1 MGAIGVA
8 ETSDY
13 KLDRIRFRHRRCV
26 ALPLSPVGSGEDF
39 LRIRVEAAKFFMDDT
54 ESESMISQSI
64 FKAYDIRGVIG
75 KTLDA
80 DVARSIGRAFGSEV
94 RAQGGDAVVV
104 ARDGRLSGPEL
115 VGALA
120 DGLRAAGVDVVD
132 VGMVPTPVGYF
143 AASVPLALSGGER
156 RVDSCI
162 VVTGSHN
169 PPDYNGFKMV
179 LRGAAIYG
187 DQIQGLYKRIVDARF
202 ETGNGSYE
210 RYDVADQYVERIVGD
225 IRLARPLKLVVDAGN
240 GVAGPLAT
248 RLFKALGCELVELFT
263 DIDGNFPNHHPD
275 PAHPENLQDVIAK
288 LKTTDAEIGF
298 AFDGDGDRLGVV
310 TKDGQIIYPDRQLML
325 FAEEVLS
332 RNPGAQ
338 IIYDVKCT
346 RNLAQWVREKG
357 GEPLM
362 WKTGHSL
369 VKAKLRETGA
379 PLAGE
384 MSGHVFFKDRWYGF
398 DDGLYT
404 GARLLE
410 ILARAAD
417 PSALLNGLPNAVST
431 PELQLKLDE
440 GENVKLIDKL
450 RADAKF
456 DGADEVVT
464 IDGLRVEYPD
474 GFGLARSSNTTPVV
488 VLRFEASSDAALARI
503 QDDFRRALK
512 AAKPDANLP
521 F

>member
-1 MGAIGVA
+1 
-8 ETSDY
+8 
-13 KLDRIRFRHRRCV
+13 
-26 ALPLSPVGSGEDF
+26 
-39 LRIRVEAAKFFMDDT
+39 
-54 ESESMISQSI
+54 MISKSI

-75 KTLDA
+75 KTLDTDA
-80 DVARSIGRAFGSEV
+80 ARSIGLAFGSEV

-104 ARDGRLSGPEL
+104 ARDGRLSGPDL
-115 VGALA
+115 IQALS
-120 DGLRAAGVDVVD
+120 DGLRAAGVDVVN

-143 AASVPLALSGGER
+143 AANVPLQLDGGER

-187 DQIQGLYKRIVDARF
+187 EQILALHQRIVDENFSA
-202 ETGNGSYE
+202 GSGTYTE
-210 RYDVADQYVERIVGD
+210 YDIADAYLDRITSDVK
-225 IRLARPLKLVVDAGN
+225 LARPIKIVVDTGN
-240 GVAGPLAT
+240 GVAGGLAPK
-248 RLFKALGCELVELFT
+248 LFKKLGCELVELFT
-263 DIDGNFPNHHPD
+263 EIDGNFPNHHPD
-275 PAHPENLQDVIAK
+275 PAHPENLQDVIRA
-288 LKTTDAEIGF
+288 LKETDAEIGF

-332 RNPGAQ
+332 RNKGAQ

-346 RNLAQWVREKG
+346 RNLGKWIKEKG

-410 ILARAAD
+410 ILTRVAD
-417 PSALLNGLPNAVST
+417 PSQLLNSLPNSNST
-431 PELQLKLDE
+431 PELQLKLEE
-440 GENVKLIDKL
+440 GENFELIARL
-450 RADAKF
+450 QQNAKF
-456 DGADEVVT
+456 TGADDVVK

-488 VLRFEASSDAALARI
+488 VMRFEADSDAALKRI
-503 QDDFRRALK
+503 QEDFRRVIMAE
-512 AAKPDANLP
+512 KPDAKLP

>member
-1 MGAIGVA
+1 
-8 ETSDY
+8 
-13 KLDRIRFRHRRCV
+13 
-26 ALPLSPVGSGEDF
+26 
-39 LRIRVEAAKFFMDDT
+39 
-54 ESESMISQSI
+54 MISQSI

-80 DVARSIGRAFGSEV
+80 DVARSIGRSFGSEV

-115 VGALA
+115 IQALS
-120 DGLRAAGVDVVD
+120 DGLRSAGVDVVN

-143 AASVPLALSGGER
+143 AASVPLKLAGGER
-156 RVDSCI
+156 RIDSCI

-187 DQIQGLYKRIVDARF
+187 DQIQALYKRIVDNRF
-202 ETGNGSYE
+202 ESGSGSYAD
-210 RYDVADQYVERIVGD
+210 YDIADAYLARIVSD
-225 IRLARPLKLVVDAGN
+225 IKLARPLKLVVDTGN
-240 GVAGPLAT
+240 GVAGDLAP
-248 RLFKALGCELVELFT
+248 RLFKALGCEIVELFT
-263 DIDGNFPNHHPD
+263 EIDGNFPNHHPD
-275 PAHPENLQDVIAK
+275 PAHPENLQDVIRA
-288 LKTTDAEIGF
+288 LKETDAEIGF

-310 TKDGQIIYPDRQLML
+310 TKDGEIIYPDRQLML

-332 RNPGAQ
+332 RNKGAQ

-346 RNLAQWVREKG
+346 RNLAKWVRDKG

-410 ILARAAD
+410 ILARVAD
-417 PSALLNGLPNAVST
+417 PSKLLNSLPNSHST
-431 PELQLKLDE
+431 PELQLKLQE
-440 GENVKLIDKL
+440 GENFELIARL
-450 RADAKF
+450 QASATFPDAN
-456 DGADEVVT
+456 EVIK

-488 VLRFEASSDAALARI
+488 VMRFEADNDAALKRI
-503 QDDFRRALK
+503 QEDFRRVILAEK
-512 AAKPDANLP
+512 ADAKLP